1 MIKKVMVVFFGAFA
15 ALIVLSVVML
25 SGKMVLLQSPDG
37 KTVYEL
43 RLHNGQ
49 MQHALRHGGV
59 QIFSWSDI
67 ALEDGNGRNFSPK
80 SLGVKRNNAKTGEFE
95 IEGFP
100 ENVRLL
106 VRVTDTFVASAFY
119 DLPAGTTVER
129 VDIRPEAGAY
139 GAQFSEESVAG
150 TPDGLLGRP
159 FIFIAPKADGG
170 DTYLVYQH
178 TESGDSLRPRYLYS
192 QEDLALCNFNA
203 KTVYH
208 ENSKDGWL
216 HVLYF
221 SDSPVLLREIY
232 EAGVPAAPFP
242 TLREPRAED
251 SSAD

>member
-43 RLHNGQ
+43 RLHDGR